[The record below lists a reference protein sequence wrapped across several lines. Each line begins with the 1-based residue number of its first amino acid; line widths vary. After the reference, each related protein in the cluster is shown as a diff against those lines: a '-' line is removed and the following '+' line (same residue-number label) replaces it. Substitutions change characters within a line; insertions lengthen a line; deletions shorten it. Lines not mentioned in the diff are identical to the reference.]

1 MIIDHASSPNGGCN
15 VAINNLYYSVT
26 RTWNPTELMDL
37 ALTEVALCYMPI
49 RVMAGLLPSL
59 QLGILL
65 QTSVLQGAGLCRGC
79 RL

>member
-1 MIIDHASSPNGGCN
+1 MNPGPNGL
-15 VAINNLYYSVT
+15 VIVITKPLYISVLT
-26 RTWNPTELMDL
+26 EPWKPMELMDL
-37 ALTEVALCYMPI
+37 ALAEVALCYMPI

-65 QTSVLQGAGLCRGC
+65 QTSVLRGAGLCRGC